1 MRVTL
6 IHNEGAG
13 SDRQTGA
20 QHLRELIGRAG
31 HTVSLRSIR
40 DRDGANA
47 LRDPADLIAVAGGD
61 GTIGRVARQMA
72 PDSTPLAVLPMG
84 TANNI
89 AHTLGIA
96 DTPLE
101 ALIDTWP
108 RGQVREL
115 EMGVARGPWGYRR
128 FMEGVGAGLF
138 AWTMPQA
145 DASDTLA
152 SLTDADSKVTYAMQ
166 MLKDRLANCPAVRVR
181 ARLDGIDISGD
192 YVLLEAMSTR
202 YIGPHLYLAPHGD
215 PADGQLDVVT
225 VADHERDLLRD
236 YIARWQNDEN
246 VRPAL
251 RSHRGRRLTLEWT
264 GFHLHIDDD
273 IWPDA
278 GAMPSD
284 APAPIEIGIEPQ
296 ALRMLVP

>member
-31 HTVSLRSIR
+31 HTVRLLSIR
-40 DRDGANA
+40 DRDWENA
-47 LRDPADLIAVAGGD
+47 LHDPTDLIAVAGGD
-61 GTIGRVARQMA
+61 GTIGRVARRLTA
-72 PDSTPLAVLPMG
+72 DSTTLAVLPMG

-89 AHTLGIA
+89 AHTLDIA
-96 DTPLE
+96 DVPLE
-101 ALIDTWP
+101 TLIDTWP
-108 RGQVREL
+108 RGQVRHL
-115 EMGVARGPWGYRR
+115 EMGIARGPWGYRR

-166 MLKDRLANCPAVRVR
+166 MLKDRLESCPAVSLR

-225 VADHERDLLRD
+225 VADHERGLLCD

-246 VRPAL
+246 VKPAL

-278 GAMPSD
+278 SELPSE
-284 APAPIEIGIEPQ
+284 APAPVEIGIEAQ
-296 ALRMLVP
+296 ALRVLVP